1 MRFLS
6 VLTLAAGLALAQ
18 GNPVDDRIY
27 DEVRRKMANDR
38 DVGGGVIEVIVKN
51 GEVTLKG
58 RVRKDNMKAKAEKI
72 ARKVKGVTSVTNQ
85 IEVRLTP

>member
-38 DVGGGVIEVIVKN
+38 DVGGGVIEVIVRN

-72 ARKVKGVTSVTNQ
+72 ARKVKGVTTVTNQ